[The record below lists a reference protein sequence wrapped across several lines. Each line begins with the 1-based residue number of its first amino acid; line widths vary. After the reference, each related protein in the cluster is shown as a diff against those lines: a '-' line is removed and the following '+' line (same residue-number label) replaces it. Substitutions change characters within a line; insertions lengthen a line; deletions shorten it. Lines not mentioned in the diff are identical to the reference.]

1 MNDAHMFCEE
11 ISYSKIIYSNKIFR
25 NKFEINYRNNSV
37 YLLFMFCD
45 LSNYCDLVTNIRF
58 TETIPCMNRQKK
70 LFCVSNKLLQ
80 QGWMRLRNEAR
91 VQGIN

>member
-11 ISYSKIIYSNKIFR
+11 ISYSKIVYSNKTFR

-45 LSNYCDLVTNIRF
+45 FSNYCDLVANIRF
-58 TETIPCMNRQKK
+58 TETIPCMNR
-70 LFCVSNKLLQ
+70 
-80 QGWMRLRNEAR
+80 
-91 VQGIN
+91 